1 MQFLLP
7 LITFRLGAGITF
19 LPIHIL
25 DVGPLQYENVNK
37 LCTPYSKFHKK
48 IPPGILDCVFDRNI
62 GCFGYV
68 KVCLSVH

>member
-25 DVGPLQYENVNK
+25 DMGPLEYEIVNK
-37 LCTPYSKFHKK
+37 LCTPNSKFHKNTSRY
-48 IPPGILDCVFDRNI
+48 PGLRFLIAILVALDM
-62 GCFGYV
+62 
-68 KVCLSVH
+68 